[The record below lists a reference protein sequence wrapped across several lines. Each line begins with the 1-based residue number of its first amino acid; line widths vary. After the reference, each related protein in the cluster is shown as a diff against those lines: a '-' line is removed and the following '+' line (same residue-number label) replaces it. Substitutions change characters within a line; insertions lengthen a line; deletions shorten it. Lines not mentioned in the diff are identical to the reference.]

1 MSFLEKATLPNTNWF
16 FYLLPHITSLFPILG
31 VINAPDINF
40 EGELANI
47 NQRFRKGLDLYAN
60 VVKVQSLP
68 GVQSRHSGIDM
79 VIIREQ
85 TEGEY
90 SALEHE
96 SVKGKNK
103 SSDNNFIEYI

>member
-1 MSFLEKATLPNTNWF
+1 M
-16 FYLLPHITSLFPILG
+16 
-31 VINAPDINF
+31 
-40 EGELANI
+40 ANI

-96 SVKGKNK
+96 SVKGMKMILYTLWNYLMK
-103 SSDNNFIEYI
+103 LNQFYY

>member
-1 MSFLEKATLPNTNWF
+1 MALFFILIKFL
-16 FYLLPHITSLFPILG
+16 ILG

-90 SALEHE
+90 AGEYCLMICVLGKE
-96 SVKGKNK
+96 STKLL
-103 SSDNNFIEYI
+103 YL